1 MLAKKTTVLP
11 QLFQSRLDQI
21 LNTQHPLFVVAN
33 KIDWPSIEQQFGAS
47 YSDHQGAPAK
57 PIRLMVGLLY
67 LKHAYSESDESVVAR
82 FLENPYWQYFCGNE
96 YFQHELPV
104 DPSSLSRFR
113 SRIGA
118 EGLEKLLQELLHT
131 AKRDGHLTVRDMQR
145 VNADTTVQEKAIA
158 FPTDARL
165 YHKMRM
171 TLVRAANHRGLKL
184 RQSYR
189 RLSKKLL
196 AQQSRYAQA
205 QQYKRARKATRQ
217 LKTYLGRVYRDLKRQ
232 APNPDAEL
240 EQLLGLAERLLLQKK
255 DDKNKLYS
263 VHAPEVEC
271 IAKGKAHK
279 RYEFGCKVS
288 LVTTSKSNWIVGT
301 QALHDNPY
309 DGHTLPDALAQVE
322 RLTGIRPTAA
332 YVDMA
337 YRGQAAVGDTTVHIV
352 DRRRLK
358 SLTRSVRRWFNRR
371 AAIEPIFG
379 HLKTDHRMARNYL
392 KGTEGDKTNA
402 LLCACGFTLR
412 KLIRAFLF
420 CPSVIVDRIVNNV
433 EKVIAWVLF
442 YTPQPQKI

>member
-1 MLAKKTTVLP
+1 MLAKKTAVLP

-21 LNTQHPLFVVAN
+21 LNTQHPLFAVAN
-33 KIDWPSIEQQFGAS
+33 KIDWQSFEQQFGAS
-47 YSDHQGAPAK
+47 YSDEQGAPAK

-82 FLENPYWQYFCGNE
+82 FIENPYWQYFCGNE

-118 EGLEKLLQELLHT
+118 AGLEKLLQELLHT
-131 AKRDGHLTVRDMQR
+131 AKRDGHLTARDIER

-165 YHKMRM
+165 YHKMRG

-189 RLSKKLL
+189 RVGKKLL

-205 QQYKRARKATRQ
+205 QQYQRARKATRQ

-240 EQLLGLAERLLLQKK
+240 ERLLALAERLLLQKK

-288 LVTTSKSNWIVGT
+288 LVTTSKNNWIVGT
-301 QALHDNPY
+301 KALHDNPY
-309 DGHTLPDALAQVE
+309 DGHTLSDALDQTE
-322 RLTGIRPTAA
+322 RLTGVRPKQA
-332 YVDMA
+332 YVDLG
-337 YRGQAAVGDTTVHIV
+337 YRGHSVAGSTTVHIV

-379 HLKTDHRMARNYL
+379 HLKADHRMGRNYL
-392 KGTEGDKTNA
+392 KGTDGDKTNA

-412 KLIRAFLF
+412 KLMRAFLF
-420 CPSVIVDRIVNNV
+420 CLSEILARMIKKCRETV
-433 EKVIAWVLF
+433 AWGF
-442 YTPQPQKI
+442 FFTPQLQII

>member
-1 MLAKKTTVLP
+1 
-11 QLFQSRLDQI
+11 
-21 LNTQHPLFVVAN
+21 VAN
-33 KIDWPSIEQQFGAS
+33 KIDWQSFEQQFGAS
-47 YSDHQGAPAK
+47 YSDQQGAPAK
-57 PIRLMVGLLY
+57 PLRLMVGLLY

-82 FLENPYWQYFCGNE
+82 FLENPYWQYFCGYE

-113 SRIGA
+113 RRTGA
-118 EGLEKLLQELLHT
+118 AGLEKLLEELLHT
-131 AKRDGHLTVRDMQR
+131 AKRENHLTARDLEH

-165 YHKMRM
+165 YHKMRV
-171 TLVRAANHRGLKL
+171 TLVRAAAHRGLKL

-189 RLSKKLL
+189 RVGKKLL

-217 LKTYLGRVYRDLKRQ
+217 LKTYLGRVYRDLQRQ
-232 APNPDAEL
+232 APTPDAEL
-240 EQLLGLAERLLLQKK
+240 EHMLVLAERLFLQKQ

-288 LVTTSKSNWIVGT
+288 LVTTSKSNWIVGM
-301 QALHDNPY
+301 QALHHNPY
-309 DGHTLPDALAQVE
+309 DGHTLPSALEQVE
-322 RLTGIRPTAA
+322 RLTGIRPKAA
-332 YVDMA
+332 YADMA
-337 YRGQAAVGDTTVHIV
+337 YRGQSAVGDTTVHIV

-379 HLKTDHRMARNYL
+379 HLKADHRMARNYL

-412 KLIRAFLF
+412 KLLRAFLF
-420 CPSVIVDRIVNNV
+420 CLSQI
-433 EKVIAWVLF
+433 IAWIL
-442 YTPQPQKI
+442 QKHREPVAAA

>member
-1 MLAKKTTVLP
+1 MLAKKTAILP

-21 LNTQHPLFVVAN
+21 LNTQHPLIAAAD
-33 KIDWPSIEQQFGAS
+33 KIDWQFFEHQFGAS
-47 YSDHQGAPAK
+47 YSDQQGAPAK
-57 PIRLMVGLLY
+57 PLRLMVGLLY
-67 LKHAYSESDESVVAR
+67 LKHTYSESDESVVAR
-82 FLENPYWQYFCGNE
+82 FLENPYWQYFCGYE

-113 SRIGA
+113 NRIGA
-118 EGLEKLLQELLHT
+118 AGLEKLLQELLHT
-131 AKRDGHLTVRDMQR
+131 ATRDGHLTARDLQR

-165 YHKMRM
+165 YHKMRVA
-171 TLVRAANHRGLKL
+171 LVRAANHRGLKL
-184 RQSYR
+184 RQSSR
-189 RLSKKLL
+189 RVGKNLL
-196 AQQSRYAQA
+196 AHQSRYAQA

-217 LKTYLGRVYRDLKRQ
+217 LKTYLGRVFRDLQRQ
-232 APNPDAEL
+232 VPHPDAEV
-240 EQLLGLAERLLLQKK
+240 EHLLALAKWLLLQKK

-263 VHAPEVEC
+263 IHAPEVEC

-309 DGHTLPDALAQVE
+309 DGHTLPDALDQAE
-322 RLTGIRPTAA
+322 RLTGIRPKAV
-332 YVDMA
+332 YVDMG
-337 YRGQAAVGDTTVHIV
+337 YRGQSAVGHTKVHIV

-358 SLTRSVRRWFNRR
+358 SLTRSVRHWFNRR

-379 HLKTDHRMARNYL
+379 HLKAGHRMGRNYL
-392 KGTEGDKTNA
+392 KATEGDKTNA

-412 KLIRAFLF
+412 KLLRAFLF
-420 CPSVIVDRIVNNV
+420 CLSESVAWIVKKCREAV
-433 EKVIAWVLF
+433 AWGFFSAL
-442 YTPQPQKI
+442 QPRQI